1 MLTPPALLALVPLIL
16 VGVLL
21 VGFRWP
27 AWRAMAVGLGV
38 TLLIAKQWGTPW
50 NVVAAASIKGLSIT
64 LSIAWIIFGAI
75 FLLASL
81 RASSLLESMR
91 HGLTGICPDRR
102 VQAIVVAWLFGGLLE
117 GSAGFGTPAVVC
129 VPLLIAI
136 GFPPLAAVLSG
147 MLIQSAPVSFGAL
160 GTPIVIGVA
169 SGLGAAPEVDAWTA
183 AEGLTFGALL
193 HSIGWRVAVMHA
205 AIGSFIPL
213 VICCL
218 LTGRFGSERRYRDG
232 LGAWKAAAAAAVVF
246 GAVSPSVA
254 YLLGPEFPT
263 IVSAAVGLAVLVPL
277 FRAGW
282 FVPKVTFEFP
292 EQTAW
297 MSDWSGTKAATN
309 AKVTHTE
316 DDGESVDESLL
327 RPPVWKVWW
336 PYAAVVA
343 LLVLTR
349 LPSLPLGS
357 WLKSNVVSFSTSPL
371 FGTEIT
377 ASVQP
382 LYLPGTIFVLVA
394 GAVLLVTRTG
404 SWSAPFWDATT
415 TTLKASTVLAFSIPL
430 VQIFLNTGANDAGN
444 PSMPIAVAA
453 GASSLFGSAWP
464 FVSPFVGG
472 FGAFLAGSNTISNM
486 LFALPQFEIARLIDV
501 SPLWVVALQAVGGAA
516 GNTICVHNVVAACAV
531 GGLFGKE
538 GDVIRVTG
546 IVFLGYATL
555 AGLIGLA
562 VV

>member
-1 MLTPPALLALVPLIL
+1 MLIPPALLALVPLVL

-38 TLLIAKQWGTPW
+38 TLLIATQWGTPW
-50 NVVAAASIKGLSIT
+50 NVIAAASVKGLSIT
-64 LSIAWIIFGAI
+64 ISIAWIIFGAL

-183 AEGLTFGALL
+183 VEGLTFGELL

-246 GAVSPSVA
+246 GVVSPSVA

-263 IVSAAVGLAVLVPL
+263 IISAAVGLAVLVPL
-277 FRAGW
+277 FRAGC

-292 EQTAW
+292 EHAAW
-297 MSDWSGTKAATN
+297 MSEWSGTKAKTPQP
-309 AKVTHTE
+309 TE
-316 DDGESVDESLL
+316 NSNSAEESPSL
-327 RPPVWKVWW
+327 RPVWKTWW

-357 WLKSNVVSFSTSPL
+357 WLKSSVVSFSTSPL

-394 GAVLLVTRTG
+394 GAVLLVTRTR

-430 VQIFLNTGANDAGN
+430 VQIFLNTGVNDVGN
-444 PSMPIAVAA
+444 PSMPIAVAT

-555 AGLIGLA
+555 AGFIGLA